1 MPVNP
6 NIALGLEP
14 QKPVDIMGAYGNA
27 LTLRNLVDQG
37 KMQSLQLAQ
46 AQRESEKQMRLADIA
61 RMYGGDEARFNEEY
75 RKVDPLGAREY
86 GIKEAKSKA
95 DLFKT
100 RQDTYKA
107 QLDNAEKLNGL
118 RLQSA
123 LAVRDAGYSPE
134 AYVQQRERLATILPP
149 ELASTIPPMMSR
161 EEIDATINAG
171 MSMADRIARERL
183 EYEKN
188 KPASALAQLYA
199 DEDTWRRAQG
209 EAANGGSTSDASG
222 VSVAPM
228 PSPYAQR
235 ILREKYGAPPEG
247 FQWSESGKPVPMP
260 EVLAQRERERKA
272 SASNINVAGGDL
284 ALGKPAQ
291 GKVDEGLLDTS
302 AALMRVERIGKE
314 YKPEWSTYAKQGEM
328 GFQAFREKLGG
339 KLTPDKQR
347 ELASYTSWRASAL
360 DNMNRTIKDL
370 TGSAMG
376 VEEAAR
382 IMSTLPNPDDS
393 PSQFQRKLEDAKQ
406 QTRMALARLTY
417 IKRNG
422 LGMESVPLD
431 RVPSL
436 INDRG
441 AAVEQEIKKKFP
453 SMTAKEVERMTK
465 RQLAQEFGLIAD

>member
-1 MPVNP
+1 M
-6 NIALGLEP
+6 
-14 QKPVDIMGAYGNA
+14 
-27 LTLRNLVDQG
+27 
-37 KMQSLQLAQ
+37 
-46 AQRESEKQMRLADIA
+46 
-61 RMYGGDEARFNEEY
+61 
-75 RKVDPLGAREY
+75 
-86 GIKEAKSKA
+86 
-95 DLFKT
+95 
-100 RQDTYKA
+100 
-107 QLDNAEKLNGL
+107 
-118 RLQSA
+118 
-123 LAVRDAGYSPE
+123 
-134 AYVQQRERLATILPP
+134 
-149 ELASTIPPMMSR
+149 
-161 EEIDATINAG
+161 
-171 MSMADRIARERL
+171 
-183 EYEKN
+183 
-188 KPASALAQLYA
+188 
-199 DEDTWRRAQG
+199 
-209 EAANGGSTSDASG
+209 
-222 VSVAPM
+222 
-228 PSPYAQR
+228 
-235 ILREKYGAPPEG
+235 
-247 FQWSESGKPVPMP
+247 
-260 EVLAQRERERKA
+260 
-272 SASNINVAGGDL
+272 
-284 ALGKPAQ
+284 ALGKTAQ

-441 AAVEQEIKKKFP
+441 ASVEQEIKKKFP